1 VEAAADQHDEAAALS
16 NGKEIA
22 DRNATISEARLAH
35 GNAVEKS
42 RNIWTRYESLRVKRG
57 QAHEA
62 FSKLEFEERNCAA
75 LLAENS
81 VNSGPE
87 AGARSGTAVASRAA
101 DRTFPRASATG
112 LMTCGDLSAPGYCL
126 LGVQANPH

>member
-62 FSKLEFEERNCAA
+62 FSKVAFEERNCAG
-75 LLAENS
+75 LLAEKRR
-81 VNSGPE
+81 E
-87 AGARSGTAVASRAA
+87 LGTLR
-101 DRTFPRASATG
+101 P
-112 LMTCGDLSAPGYCL
+112 APVMAPPAQFAPL
-126 LGVQANPH
+126 IERFQTQQAQLV

>member
-81 VNSGPE
+81 VNSG
-87 AGARSGTAVASRAA
+87 S
-101 DRTFPRASATG
+101 
-112 LMTCGDLSAPGYCL
+112 
-126 LGVQANPH
+126 